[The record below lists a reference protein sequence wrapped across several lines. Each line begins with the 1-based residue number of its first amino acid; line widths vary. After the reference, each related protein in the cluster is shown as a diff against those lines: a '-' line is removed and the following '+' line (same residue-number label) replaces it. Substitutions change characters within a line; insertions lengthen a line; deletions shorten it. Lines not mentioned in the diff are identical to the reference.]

1 MPRKESAHVVTGK
14 MNGDRRKQRQKKKKE
29 DKGRLLKCGIQG
41 IKQILNAHCVPRTSP
56 SILKF

>member
-1 MPRKESAHVVTGK
+1 METEESK
-14 MNGDRRKQRQKKKKE
+14 DKKKKEE